1 MAKTAADV
9 ADKWASR
16 AGSAQADYT
25 TGVQNTQVDVVAR
38 AIQQQGVLLSNFT
51 SAVTSGR
58 WARALTE
65 SGGTANWKTKTVAK
79 ASNYGT
85 GIAASKDKFQAVMG
99 KLLPS
104 IYALQAQVQQM
115 PSGSIG
121 DSKARANAWIDGMHA
136 QKGQFKA

>member
-1 MAKTAADV
+1 MAKTASDV

-25 TGVQNTQVDVVAR
+25 AGVQGTQIDVVAR
-38 AIQQQGVLLSNFT
+38 AIQQQSVLLANF
-51 SAVTSGR
+51 SAAVTSGR

-85 GIAASKDKFQAVMG
+85 GVTAAKDKFQSVMA
-99 KLLPS
+99 KLLPAVYS
-104 IYALQAQVQQM
+104 LQAQVQQM
-115 PSGSIG
+115 PKGSIG